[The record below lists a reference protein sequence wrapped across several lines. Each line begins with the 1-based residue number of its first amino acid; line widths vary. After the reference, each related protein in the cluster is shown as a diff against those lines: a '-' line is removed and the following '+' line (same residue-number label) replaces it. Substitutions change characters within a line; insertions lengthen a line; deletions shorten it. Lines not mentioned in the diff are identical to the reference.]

1 VAASLTREQR
11 SVAQAIPAEAPDPV
25 NILLVDD
32 TPSRLLA
39 YRTVLEDLNENLF
52 EARSGTEALQL
63 LMQHE
68 FALILLDINMPGIDG
83 FETAHLIHEHP
94 RFEDVPIIFVTA
106 VNITE
111 MDRMRGYKLGA
122 VDYVMVP
129 IVPEI
134 LRGKVVVLAE
144 LYRKRR
150 ELEIANRRLA
160 SANEALQAE
169 KTRELAVLNES
180 LRLTNIELASRFMQL
195 QAEVSERQRVEDRLI
210 EQDQRKDE
218 FLATLAHELRN
229 PLSSVANAIS
239 VLKITEPEHEDLPKL
254 MSRQVS
260 LLVRLID
267 DLLDVA
273 RISQG
278 KMALKR
284 APATL
289 NAIIDASLEIVAPL
303 LEAGRHGV
311 NVQRLA
317 EDVTLQADGQ
327 RLAQVFSN
335 LLSNAAKY
343 SDDGAPIEVI
353 ATRNEA
359 SLDMAFV
366 DCGIGLDEK
375 QRDSIFEMFAQVD
388 TALERSRGGL
398 GIGLTLA
405 RHIVD
410 LHGGQLTVQS
420 GGLGAGACFTVS
432 LPLELIAS
440 APAIAPLPPEPDA
453 TAPRR
458 VLVVDDNA
466 DAAAT
471 LGTILQLLGHAAHCL
486 NDPLEVVETVE
497 AFAPEI
503 VFLDIGMPGLN
514 GYDVARA
521 LRAHPAGRSLTLVAL
536 TGWGQI
542 EDRKRTAEAGFD
554 YHVVKPADLETIQR
568 ICNGDF
574 VTAAVAPKLPML

>member
-1 VAASLTREQR
+1 MAASLMEN
-11 SVAQAIPAEAPDPV
+11 SPVAATEAPDPV

-39 YRTVLEDLNENLF
+39 YRTILEDLDENLF
-52 EARSGTEALQL
+52 EARSGTEALKL

-94 RFEDVPIIFVTA
+94 RFEDTPIIFVTA
-106 VNITE
+106 VNVTE
-111 MDRMRGYKLGA
+111 FDRMRGYKLGA
-122 VDYVMVP
+122 VDYVTVP
-129 IVPEI
+129 IIPEI
-134 LRGKVVVLAE
+134 LRSKVMVLAE

-160 SANEALQAE
+160 AANDALHAE

-195 QAEVSERQRVEDRLI
+195 QAEVGERQRIETRLM
-210 EQDQRKDE
+210 EQDVRKDE

-239 VLKITEPEHEDLPKL
+239 VMKMTEPEQKDLPEL
-254 MSRQVS
+254 MSRQVA

-278 KMALKR
+278 KMVLKP

-289 NAIIDASLEIVAPL
+289 NAIIDASLETVAPM
-303 LEAGRHGV
+303 LEAGRHVV
-311 NVQRLA
+311 NVQRLPQ
-317 EDVTLQADGQ
+317 EVTLQADGQ

-343 SDDGAPIEVI
+343 SDDGVPIEIV

-359 SLDMAFV
+359 TLDISV
-366 DCGIGLDEK
+366 IDHGIGLSEDQLE
-375 QRDSIFEMFAQVD
+375 SIFEMFEQVD
-388 TALERSRGGL
+388 TTLERSRGGL
-398 GIGLTLA
+398 GIGLTLG

-410 LHGGQLTVQS
+410 LHGGKLLAHS
-420 GGLGAGACFTVS
+420 EGLGRGSRFVVS
-432 LPLELIAS
+432 LPLDLIAVE
-440 APAIAPLPPEPDA
+440 PLPAASPPEHDA
-453 TAPRR
+453 APPRR

-486 NDPLEVVETVE
+486 NDPHEVIECVE

-514 GYDVARA
+514 GYDVARE

-536 TGWGQI
+536 TGWGQA

-554 YHVVKPADLETIQR
+554 HHVVKPADLNTIQR
-568 ICNGDF
+568 ICNGEF
-574 VTAAVAPKLPML
+574 VTEGVAAKLAVT

>member
-1 VAASLTREQR
+1 MAASLSENRREM
-11 SVAQAIPAEAPDPV
+11 ATEAPDPV

-32 TPSRLLA
+32 TPARLLA
-39 YRTVLEDLNENLF
+39 YRTILEDLDENLF
-52 EARSGTEALQL
+52 EAKSGTEALKL

-94 RFEDVPIIFVTA
+94 RFEDTPIIFVSA
-106 VNITE
+106 VNVTE
-111 MDRMRGYKLGA
+111 FDRMRGYKLGA
-122 VDYVMVP
+122 VDYVTVP
-129 IVPEI
+129 IIPEI
-134 LRGKVVVLAE
+134 LRSKVMVLAE
-144 LYRKRR
+144 LFRKRR

-160 SANEALQAE
+160 AANDALHAE

-195 QAEVSERQRVEDRLI
+195 QAEVGERQRVEARLI

-239 VLKITEPEHEDLPKL
+239 VMKMTEPRQTELGEL
-254 MSRQVS
+254 MSRQVA

-273 RISQG
+273 RISQA
-278 KMALKR
+278 KMVLKR

-289 NAIIDASLEIVAPL
+289 NEIIDSSLEIVAPS
-303 LEAGRHGV
+303 LELGSHVV
-311 NVQRLA
+311 NVQRLP
-317 EDVTLQADGQ
+317 ENITLHADGQ

-335 LLSNAAKY
+335 LLSNATKY
-343 SDDGAPIEVI
+343 SDAGAPIQITV
-353 ATRNEA
+353 TRSEEA
-359 SLDMAFV
+359 LDICVA
-366 DCGIGLDEK
+366 DRGIGLSDE
-375 QRDSIFEMFAQVD
+375 QRERIFEMFQQVD
-388 TALERSRGGL
+388 TTLERSRGGL

-405 RHIVD
+405 RHIVE
-410 LHGGQLTVQS
+410 LHGGRLFAQS
-420 GGLGAGACFTVS
+420 EGLGTGARFTVS

-440 APAIAPLPPEPDA
+440 EPLQAPLSPDPIA
-453 TAPRR
+453 GAPRR

-486 NDPLEVVETVE
+486 NDPHEVMETVV

-514 GYDVARA
+514 GYDVARE

-536 TGWGQI
+536 TGWGQA

-554 YHVVKPADLETIQR
+554 HHVVKPADLETIQR

-574 VTAAVAPKLPML
+574 VAAKVS

>member
-1 VAASLTREQR
+1 MAASLMENNP
-11 SVAQAIPAEAPDPV
+11 VAATEAPDPV

-39 YRTVLEDLNENLF
+39 YRTILEDLDENLF
-52 EARSGTEALQL
+52 EARSGTEALKL

-94 RFEDVPIIFVTA
+94 RFEDTPIIFVTA
-106 VNITE
+106 VNVTE
-111 MDRMRGYKLGA
+111 FDRMRGYKLGA
-122 VDYVMVP
+122 VDYVTVP
-129 IVPEI
+129 IIPEI
-134 LRGKVVVLAE
+134 LRSKVMVLAE

-160 SANEALQAE
+160 AANDALHAE

-195 QAEVSERQRVEDRLI
+195 QAEVGERQRIETRLI
-210 EQDQRKDE
+210 EQDVRKDE

-239 VLKITEPEHEDLPKL
+239 VMKMTEPEQKDLPEL
-254 MSRQVS
+254 MSRQVA

-278 KMALKR
+278 KMVLKP

-289 NAIIDASLEIVAPL
+289 NAIIDASLETVAPM
-303 LEAGRHGV
+303 LEAGRHVV
-311 NVQRLA
+311 NVQRLPQ
-317 EDVTLQADGQ
+317 EVTLQADGQ

-343 SDDGAPIEVI
+343 SDDGVPIEIV

-359 SLDMAFV
+359 TLDISV
-366 DCGIGLDEK
+366 IDHGIGLSEDQLE
-375 QRDSIFEMFAQVD
+375 SIFEMFEQVD
-388 TALERSRGGL
+388 TTLERSRGGL
-398 GIGLTLA
+398 GIGLTLG

-410 LHGGQLTVQS
+410 LHGGKLLAHS
-420 GGLGAGACFTVS
+420 EGLGRGSRFVVS
-432 LPLELIAS
+432 LPLDLIA
-440 APAIAPLPPEPDA
+440 AEPLPAASPPEHDA
-453 TAPRR
+453 ATPRR

-486 NDPLEVVETVE
+486 NDPHEVIECVE

-514 GYDVARA
+514 GYDVARE

-536 TGWGQI
+536 TGWGQA

-554 YHVVKPADLETIQR
+554 HHVVKPADLNTIQR
-568 ICNGDF
+568 ICNGEF
-574 VTAAVAPKLPML
+574 VTEGVAAKLAVT

>member
-1 VAASLTREQR
+1 MAASLMEN
-11 SVAQAIPAEAPDPV
+11 SPVAATEAPDPV

-39 YRTVLEDLNENLF
+39 YRTILEDLDENLF
-52 EARSGTEALQL
+52 EARSGTEALKL

-94 RFEDVPIIFVTA
+94 RFEDTPIIFVTA
-106 VNITE
+106 VNVTE
-111 MDRMRGYKLGA
+111 FDRMRGYKLGA
-122 VDYVMVP
+122 VDYVTVP
-129 IVPEI
+129 IIPEI
-134 LRGKVVVLAE
+134 LRSKVMVLAE

-160 SANEALQAE
+160 AANDALHAE

-195 QAEVSERQRVEDRLI
+195 QAEVGERQRIETRLI
-210 EQDQRKDE
+210 EQDVRKDE

-239 VLKITEPEHEDLPKL
+239 VMKMTEPEQKDLPEL
-254 MSRQVS
+254 MSRQVA

-278 KMALKR
+278 KMVLKP

-289 NAIIDASLEIVAPL
+289 NAIIDASLETVAPM
-303 LEAGRHGV
+303 LEAGRHVV
-311 NVQRLA
+311 NVQRLPQ
-317 EDVTLQADGQ
+317 EVTLQADGQ

-343 SDDGAPIEVI
+343 SDDGVPIEIV

-359 SLDMAFV
+359 TLDISV
-366 DCGIGLDEK
+366 IDHGIGLSEDQLE
-375 QRDSIFEMFAQVD
+375 SIFEMFEQVD
-388 TALERSRGGL
+388 TTLERSRGGL
-398 GIGLTLA
+398 GIGLTLG

-410 LHGGQLTVQS
+410 LHGGKLLAHS
-420 GGLGAGACFTVS
+420 EGLGRGSRFVVS
-432 LPLELIAS
+432 LPLDLIAVE
-440 APAIAPLPPEPDA
+440 PLPAASPPEHDA
-453 TAPRR
+453 AQPRR

-486 NDPLEVVETVE
+486 NDPHEVIECVE

-514 GYDVARA
+514 GYDVARE

-536 TGWGQI
+536 TGWGQA

-554 YHVVKPADLETIQR
+554 HHVVKPADLNTIQR
-568 ICNGDF
+568 ICNGEF
-574 VTAAVAPKLPML
+574 VTEGVAAKLAVT

>member
-1 VAASLTREQR
+1 MAASLISDSAT
-11 SVAQAIPAEAPDPV
+11 SVLHSTEPV

-39 YRTVLEDLNENLF
+39 YRTILEGLNENLV
-52 EARSGTEALQL
+52 EATSGTEALRL
-63 LMQHE
+63 LMQHD
-68 FALILLDINMPGIDG
+68 FALILLDINMPGMDG

-94 RFEDVPIIFVTA
+94 RFENTPIIFVTA
-106 VNITE
+106 INITE
-111 MDRMRGYKLGA
+111 LDRLRGYTLGA

-134 LRGKVVVLAE
+134 LRGKVMVLTE

-150 ELEIANRRLA
+150 DLEIANRRLA
-160 SANEALQAE
+160 AANEALQAE

-195 QAEVSERQRVEDRLI
+195 QAEVSERQRAEARLV
-210 EQDQRKDE
+210 EQDRRKNE
-218 FLATLAHELRN
+218 FLAMLAHELRN
-229 PLSSVANAIS
+229 PLSSVSNAIS
-239 VLKITEPEHEDLPKL
+239 TLKMTMPEQTATHSL
-254 MSRQVS
+254 MSRQVA

-284 APATL
+284 SPTTL
-289 NAIIDASLEIVAPL
+289 NAIMDASLETAAPVL
-303 LEAGRHGV
+303 DSGNHVV
-311 NVQRLA
+311 NVQRLTP
-317 EDVTLQADGQ
+317 DVTLQADAQ

-343 SDDGAPIEVI
+343 SDDAAPIEVTVTRDADIIEI
-353 ATRNEA
+353 AFADR
-359 SLDMAFV
+359 
-366 DCGIGLDEK
+366 GIGLVPE
-375 QRDSIFEMFAQVD
+375 QRERIFELFAQVD

-405 RHIVD
+405 QHIVE
-410 LHGGQLTVQS
+410 LHGGKVLVDS
-420 GGLGAGACFTVS
+420 AGPGQGSTFSVR
-432 LPLELIAS
+432 LPVELIVS
-440 APAIAPLPPEPDA
+440 QPAAMPPANTDEDGVA
-453 TAPRR
+453 VPRR
-458 VLVVDDNA
+458 VLVVDDNL

-471 LGTILQLLGHAAHCL
+471 LGTILNLLGHTAHCL
-486 NDPLEVVETVE
+486 NDPHHVVETVE

-503 VFLDIGMPGLN
+503 VFLDIGMPGLS
-514 GYDVARA
+514 GYDVART
-521 LRAHPAGRSLTLVAL
+521 LRAHPAGKGLILVAL

-542 EDRKRTAEAGFD
+542 EDRKRTSDAGFD
-554 YHVVKPADLETIQR
+554 HHIVKPADVATIQR
-568 ICNGDF
+568 ICGAEPRAPALRDN
-574 VTAAVAPKLPML
+574 ASVA

>member
-1 VAASLTREQR
+1 MTENSPAPAA
-11 SVAQAIPAEAPDPV
+11 AAPLDPV

-39 YRTVLEDLNENLF
+39 YRTVLGDLGENLY
-52 EARSGTEALQL
+52 EASSGTEALKL

-94 RFEDVPIIFVTA
+94 RFEKTPIIFVTA
-106 VNITE
+106 VNINE
-111 MDRMRGYKLGA
+111 MDRLRGYTLGA

-134 LRGKVVVLAE
+134 LRSKVIVLAE

-195 QAEVSERQRVEDRLI
+195 QGEVAERQRVESQLI
-210 EQDQRKDE
+210 EQDRRKDE
-218 FLATLAHELRN
+218 FLAMLAHELRN
-229 PLSSVANAIS
+229 PLSSVSNAIS
-239 VLKITEPEHEDLPKL
+239 VLKMKATERSELHDT
-254 MSRQVS
+254 MGRQVA

-273 RISQG
+273 RIGQG
-278 KMALKR
+278 KMVLKR
-284 APATL
+284 SPATL
-289 NAIIDASLEIVAPL
+289 SAIIDAAQETVAPMLAVGGHVVRVQL
-303 LEAGRHGV
+303 LP
-311 NVQRLA
+311 
-317 EDVTLQADGQ
+317 EDVTLQADSQ
-327 RLAQVFSN
+327 RLAQAFAN
-335 LLSNAAKY
+335 LLNNAAKY
-343 SDDGAPIEVI
+343 SDDGAPIEIV
-353 ATRNEA
+353 ATRNNVALEIA
-359 SLDMAFV
+359 VIDH
-366 DCGIGLDEK
+366 GIGLTPE
-375 QRDSIFEMFAQVD
+375 QQECVFELFAQVD

-405 RHIVD
+405 QHIVE
-410 LHGGQLTVQS
+410 LHGGKLVVHSEGPGTGSTFRVR
-420 GGLGAGACFTVS
+420 
-432 LPLELIAS
+432 LPLDLIAT
-440 APAIAPLPPEPDA
+440 APLPVALPEANAPNA
-453 TAPRR
+453 PPRR
-458 VLVVDDNA
+458 VLVVDDNI

-486 NDPLEVVETVE
+486 SDPHQVIETFE

-503 VFLDIGMPGLN
+503 VFLDIGMPGLS
-514 GYDVARA
+514 GYDVARQ
-521 LRAHPAGRSLTLVAL
+521 LRAHPAGQKVMLVAL
-536 TGWGQI
+536 TGWGQA
-542 EDRKRTAEAGFD
+542 EDRKRTTEAGFD
-554 YHVVKPADLETIQR
+554 QHIVKPADLETIQR
-568 ICNGDF
+568 ICNRESIENGLAPGNS
-574 VTAAVAPKLPML
+574 AAA

>member
-1 VAASLTREQR
+1 MEENSHVVA
-11 SVAQAIPAEAPDPV
+11 AEAPDPV

-39 YRTVLEDLNENLF
+39 YRTILEDLDENLF
-52 EARSGTEALQL
+52 EAKSGTEALKL

-94 RFEDVPIIFVTA
+94 RFEDTPIIFVTA
-106 VNITE
+106 VNVTE
-111 MDRMRGYKLGA
+111 FDRMRGYKLGA
-122 VDYVMVP
+122 VDYVTVP
-129 IVPEI
+129 IIPEV

-160 SANEALQAE
+160 AANDALHAE

-195 QAEVSERQRVEDRLI
+195 QAEVGERQRVEARLI
-210 EQDQRKDE
+210 EQDVRKDE

-239 VLKITEPEHEDLPKL
+239 VMKMTEPEQKDLPEL
-254 MSRQVS
+254 MSRQVA

-278 KMALKR
+278 KMVLKP

-289 NAIIDASLEIVAPL
+289 DAIIDASLETVAPM
-303 LEAGRHGV
+303 LEAGRHLV
-311 NVQRLA
+311 SVQRLP
-317 EDVTLQADGQ
+317 ENVTLKADSQ

-343 SDDGAPIEVI
+343 SDDGVPIEIV

-359 SLDMAFV
+359 ALEISVIDR
-366 DCGIGLDEK
+366 GIGLSEA
-375 QRDSIFEMFAQVD
+375 QRESIFEMFEQVD
-388 TALERSRGGL
+388 TTLERSRGGL

-410 LHGGQLTVQS
+410 LHS
-420 GGLGAGACFTVS
+420 GKLLAYSDGLGAGARFVVS
-432 LPLELIAS
+432 LPLDLVANEPVIAAS
-440 APAIAPLPPEPDA
+440 PPEHDTA
-453 TAPRR
+453 TPRR

-486 NDPLEVVETVE
+486 NDPHEAVECVA

-514 GYDVARA
+514 GYDVARQ

-536 TGWGQI
+536 TGWGQA

-554 YHVVKPADLETIQR
+554 HHVVKPADLATIQR

-574 VTAAVAPKLPML
+574 VAAGVGEKLVVI

>member
-1 VAASLTREQR
+1 VAASLMEN
-11 SVAQAIPAEAPDPV
+11 SPVAATEAPDPV

-39 YRTVLEDLNENLF
+39 YRTILEDLDENLF
-52 EARSGTEALQL
+52 EARSGTEALKL

-94 RFEDVPIIFVTA
+94 RFEDTPIIFVTA
-106 VNITE
+106 VNVTE
-111 MDRMRGYKLGA
+111 FDRMRGYKLGA
-122 VDYVMVP
+122 VDYVTVP
-129 IVPEI
+129 IIPEI
-134 LRGKVVVLAE
+134 LRSKVMVLAE

-160 SANEALQAE
+160 AANDALHAE

-195 QAEVSERQRVEDRLI
+195 QAEVGERQRIETRLI
-210 EQDQRKDE
+210 EQDVRKDE

-239 VLKITEPEHEDLPKL
+239 VMKMTEPEQKDLPEL
-254 MSRQVS
+254 MSRQVA

-278 KMALKR
+278 KMVLKP

-289 NAIIDASLEIVAPL
+289 NAIIDASLETVAPM
-303 LEAGRHGV
+303 LEAGRHVV
-311 NVQRLA
+311 NVQRLPQ
-317 EDVTLQADGQ
+317 EVTLQADGQ

-343 SDDGAPIEVI
+343 SDDGVPIEIV

-359 SLDMAFV
+359 TLDISV
-366 DCGIGLDEK
+366 IDHGIGLSEDQLE
-375 QRDSIFEMFAQVD
+375 SIFEMFEQVD
-388 TALERSRGGL
+388 TTLERSRGGL
-398 GIGLTLA
+398 GIGLTLG

-410 LHGGQLTVQS
+410 LHGGKLLAHS
-420 GGLGAGACFTVS
+420 EGLGRGSRFVVS
-432 LPLELIAS
+432 LPLDLIAVE
-440 APAIAPLPPEPDA
+440 PLPAASPPEHDA
-453 TAPRR
+453 AQPRR

-486 NDPLEVVETVE
+486 NDPHEVIECVE

-514 GYDVARA
+514 GYDVARE

-536 TGWGQI
+536 TGWGQA

-554 YHVVKPADLETIQR
+554 HHVVKPADLNTIQR
-568 ICNGDF
+568 ICNGEF
-574 VTAAVAPKLPML
+574 VTEGVAAKLAVT

>member
-1 VAASLTREQR
+1 MIENSPAA
-11 SVAQAIPAEAPDPV
+11 AAAAPLDPV

-39 YRTVLEDLNENLF
+39 YRTVLGDLGENLF
-52 EARSGTEALQL
+52 EASSGTEALKL

-94 RFEDVPIIFVTA
+94 RFEKTPIIFVTA
-106 VNITE
+106 VNINE
-111 MDRMRGYKLGA
+111 MDRLRGYTLGA

-134 LRGKVVVLAE
+134 LRSKVIVLAE

-195 QAEVSERQRVEDRLI
+195 QGEVAERQRVEARLI
-210 EQDQRKDE
+210 EQDRRKDE
-218 FLATLAHELRN
+218 FLAMLAHELRN
-229 PLSSVANAIS
+229 PLSSVSNAIS
-239 VLKITEPEHEDLPKL
+239 VLKMKAAERSELHDT
-254 MSRQVS
+254 MGRQVA

-273 RISQG
+273 RIGQG
-278 KMALKR
+278 KMVLKR
-284 APATL
+284 SPAML
-289 NAIIDASLEIVAPL
+289 SSIIDAALETLAPML
-303 LEAGRHGV
+303 AADGHVVR
-311 NVQRLA
+311 VQALP
-317 EDVTLQADGQ
+317 EDVSLQADSQ
-327 RLAQVFSN
+327 RLAQALAN
-335 LLSNAAKY
+335 LLNNAAKY
-343 SDDGAPIEVI
+343 SDDGAPIEVVVTQDSAALEI
-353 ATRNEA
+353 AII
-359 SLDMAFV
+359 DH
-366 DCGIGLDEK
+366 GIGLTPE
-375 QRDSIFEMFAQVD
+375 QQESIFELFAQVD

-405 RHIVD
+405 KHIVE
-410 LHGGQLTVQS
+410 LHGGKLLVHSEGPGTGSTFRVR
-420 GGLGAGACFTVS
+420 
-432 LPLELIAS
+432 LPPDLIATV
-440 APAIAPLPPEPDA
+440 PLPVALPAANA
-453 TAPRR
+453 TGAPPRR
-458 VLVVDDNA
+458 VLVVDDNI

-486 NDPLEVVETVE
+486 SDQHQVIETFE

-503 VFLDIGMPGLN
+503 VFLDIGMPGLS
-514 GYDVARA
+514 GYDVARQ
-521 LRAHPAGRSLTLVAL
+521 LRAHQAGRKVTLVAL
-536 TGWGQI
+536 TGWGQA
-542 EDRKRTAEAGFD
+542 EDRKRTTEAGFD
-554 YHVVKPADLETIQR
+554 HHIVKSADLETIQR
-568 ICNGDF
+568 ICNRESSANGL
-574 VTAAVAPKLPML
+574 TPGNSAAA

>member
-1 VAASLTREQR
+1 MAASLMEN
-11 SVAQAIPAEAPDPV
+11 SPVAATEAPDPV

-39 YRTVLEDLNENLF
+39 YRTILEDLDENLF
-52 EARSGTEALQL
+52 EARSGTEALKL

-94 RFEDVPIIFVTA
+94 RFEDTPIIFVTA
-106 VNITE
+106 VNVTE
-111 MDRMRGYKLGA
+111 FDRMRGYKLGA
-122 VDYVMVP
+122 VDYVTVP
-129 IVPEI
+129 IIPEI
-134 LRGKVVVLAE
+134 LRSKVMVLAE

-160 SANEALQAE
+160 AANDALHAE

-195 QAEVSERQRVEDRLI
+195 QAEVGERQRIETRLI
-210 EQDQRKDE
+210 EQDVRKDE

-239 VLKITEPEHEDLPKL
+239 VMKMTEPEQKDLPEL
-254 MSRQVS
+254 MSRQVA

-278 KMALKR
+278 KMVLKP

-289 NAIIDASLEIVAPL
+289 NAIIDASLETVAPM
-303 LEAGRHGV
+303 LEAGRHVV
-311 NVQRLA
+311 NVQRLPQ
-317 EDVTLQADGQ
+317 EVTLQADGQ

-343 SDDGAPIEVI
+343 SDDGVPIEIV

-359 SLDMAFV
+359 TLDINV
-366 DCGIGLDEK
+366 IDHGIGLSEDQLE
-375 QRDSIFEMFAQVD
+375 SIFEMFEQVD
-388 TALERSRGGL
+388 TTLERSRGGL
-398 GIGLTLA
+398 GIGLTLG

-410 LHGGQLTVQS
+410 LHGGKLLAHS
-420 GGLGAGACFTVS
+420 EGLGRGSRFVVS
-432 LPLELIAS
+432 LPLDLIAVE
-440 APAIAPLPPEPDA
+440 PLPAASPPEHDA
-453 TAPRR
+453 AQPRR

-486 NDPLEVVETVE
+486 NDPHEVIECVE

-514 GYDVARA
+514 GYDVARE

-536 TGWGQI
+536 TGWGQA

-554 YHVVKPADLETIQR
+554 HHVVKPADLNTIQR
-568 ICNGDF
+568 ICNGEF
-574 VTAAVAPKLPML
+574 VTEGVAAKLAVT

>member
-1 VAASLTREQR
+1 MENSPVAAT
-11 SVAQAIPAEAPDPV
+11 EAPDPV

-39 YRTVLEDLNENLF
+39 YRTILEDLDENLF
-52 EARSGTEALQL
+52 EARSGTEALKL

-94 RFEDVPIIFVTA
+94 RFEDTPIIFVTA
-106 VNITE
+106 VNVTE
-111 MDRMRGYKLGA
+111 FDRMRGYKLGA
-122 VDYVMVP
+122 VDYVTVP
-129 IVPEI
+129 IIPEI
-134 LRGKVVVLAE
+134 LRSKVMVLAE

-160 SANEALQAE
+160 AANDALHAE

-195 QAEVSERQRVEDRLI
+195 QAEVGERQRIETRLI
-210 EQDQRKDE
+210 EQDVRKDE

-239 VLKITEPEHEDLPKL
+239 VMKMTEPEQKDLPEL
-254 MSRQVS
+254 MSRQVA

-278 KMALKR
+278 KMVLKP

-289 NAIIDASLEIVAPL
+289 NAIIDASLETVAPM
-303 LEAGRHGV
+303 LEAGRHVV
-311 NVQRLA
+311 NVQRLPQ
-317 EDVTLQADGQ
+317 EVTLQADGQ

-343 SDDGAPIEVI
+343 SDDGVPIEIV

-359 SLDMAFV
+359 TLDISV
-366 DCGIGLDEK
+366 IDHGIGLSEDQLE
-375 QRDSIFEMFAQVD
+375 SIFEMFEQVD
-388 TALERSRGGL
+388 TTLERSRGGL
-398 GIGLTLA
+398 GIGLTLG

-410 LHGGQLTVQS
+410 LHGGKLLAHS
-420 GGLGAGACFTVS
+420 EGLGRGSRFVVS
-432 LPLELIAS
+432 LPLDLIAVE
-440 APAIAPLPPEPDA
+440 PLPAASPPEHDA
-453 TAPRR
+453 AQPRR

-486 NDPLEVVETVE
+486 NDPHEVIECVE

-514 GYDVARA
+514 GYDVARE

-536 TGWGQI
+536 TGWGQA

-554 YHVVKPADLETIQR
+554 HHVVKPADLNTIQR
-568 ICNGDF
+568 ICNGEF
-574 VTAAVAPKLPML
+574 VTEGVAAKLAVT

>member
-1 VAASLTREQR
+1 MAASLMEN
-11 SVAQAIPAEAPDPV
+11 SHAVAAQAPDPV

-39 YRTVLEDLNENLF
+39 YRTILEDLDENLF
-52 EARSGTEALQL
+52 EARSGTEALKL

-94 RFEDVPIIFVTA
+94 RFEDTPIIFVTA
-106 VNITE
+106 VNVTE
-111 MDRMRGYKLGA
+111 FDRMRGYKLGA
-122 VDYVMVP
+122 VDYVTVP
-129 IVPEI
+129 IIPEI
-134 LRGKVVVLAE
+134 LRSKVMVLAE

-160 SANEALQAE
+160 AANEALHAE

-195 QAEVSERQRVEDRLI
+195 QAEVGERQRIETRLI
-210 EQDQRKDE
+210 EQDVRKDE

-239 VLKITEPEHEDLPKL
+239 VLKMTEPEQKDLPEL
-254 MSRQVS
+254 MSRQVA

-278 KMALKR
+278 KMVLKP
-284 APATL
+284 APAKL
-289 NAIIDASLEIVAPL
+289 NAIIDASLETVAPM
-303 LEAGRHGV
+303 LEAGRHVV
-311 NVQRLA
+311 NVQRLP

-343 SDDGAPIEVI
+343 SDDGVPIEIV
-353 ATRNEA
+353 ATRNETT
-359 SLDMAFV
+359 LDISV
-366 DCGIGLDEK
+366 IDHGIGLSED
-375 QRDSIFEMFAQVD
+375 QLDRIFEMFEQVD
-388 TALERSRGGL
+388 TTLERSRGGL
-398 GIGLTLA
+398 GIGLTLG

-410 LHGGQLTVQS
+410 LHAGKLVAQS
-420 GGLGAGACFTVS
+420 EGLGKGARFVVS
-432 LPLELIAS
+432 LPLSLIA
-440 APAIAPLPPEPDA
+440 AEPLPAVSPPEHDA
-453 TAPRR
+453 ATPRR

-486 NDPLEVVETVE
+486 NDPHEVVQCVE

-514 GYDVARA
+514 GYDVARQ

-536 TGWGQI
+536 TGWGQA

-554 YHVVKPADLETIQR
+554 HHVVKPADLDTIQR

-574 VTAAVAPKLPML
+574 VADAVTAKVAVT

>member
-1 VAASLTREQR
+1 VAASLIENRREM
-11 SVAQAIPAEAPDPV
+11 AAEAPDPV

-39 YRTVLEDLNENLF
+39 YRTILEDLDENLF
-52 EARSGTEALQL
+52 EAKSGTEALKL

-94 RFEDVPIIFVTA
+94 RFEDTPIIFVSA
-106 VNITE
+106 VNVTE
-111 MDRMRGYKLGA
+111 FDRMRGYKLGA
-122 VDYVMVP
+122 VDYVTVP
-129 IVPEI
+129 IIPEI
-134 LRGKVVVLAE
+134 LRSKVMVLAE
-144 LYRKRR
+144 LFRKRR

-160 SANEALQAE
+160 AANDALHAE

-195 QAEVSERQRVEDRLI
+195 QAEAGERQRIEMRLI

-239 VLKITEPEHEDLPKL
+239 VMKMTEPQQKELGEL
-254 MSRQVS
+254 MSRQVA

-278 KMALKR
+278 KMVLKR

-289 NAIIDASLEIVAPL
+289 REIIDSSLETVAPS
-303 LEAGRHGV
+303 LETGGHVV
-311 NVQRLA
+311 NAQRLP
-317 EDVTLQADGQ
+317 ETITLNADGQ
-327 RLAQVFSN
+327 RLTQVFSN
-335 LLSNAAKY
+335 LLSNATKY
-343 SDDGAPIEVI
+343 SDDGAPIEITV
-353 ATRNEA
+353 TRSAEA
-359 SLDMAFV
+359 LEICVADR
-366 DCGIGLDEK
+366 GIGLSEE
-375 QRDSIFEMFAQVD
+375 QCERIFEMFQQVD
-388 TALERSRGGL
+388 TTVERSRGGL

-405 RHIVD
+405 RHIVE
-410 LHGGQLTVQS
+410 LHGGRLFARS
-420 GGLGAGACFTVS
+420 EGLGRGASFIVS
-432 LPLELIAS
+432 LPLELIMTT
-440 APAIAPLPPEPDA
+440 PVLMPLPSDPVA
-453 TAPRR
+453 AAPRR

-486 NDPLEVVETVE
+486 NDPHEVMETVV

-514 GYDVARA
+514 GYDVARE

-536 TGWGQI
+536 TGWGQA

-554 YHVVKPADLETIQR
+554 HHVVKPADLETIQR
-568 ICNGDF
+568 ICNGEF
-574 VTAAVAPKLPML
+574 AAAGVP

>member
-1 VAASLTREQR
+1 MAASLMEN
-11 SVAQAIPAEAPDPV
+11 SPVAATEAPDPV

-39 YRTVLEDLNENLF
+39 YRTILEDLDENLF
-52 EARSGTEALQL
+52 EARSGTEALKL

-94 RFEDVPIIFVTA
+94 RFEDTPIIFVTA
-106 VNITE
+106 VNVTE
-111 MDRMRGYKLGA
+111 FDRMRGYKLGA
-122 VDYVMVP
+122 VDYVTVP
-129 IVPEI
+129 IIPEI
-134 LRGKVVVLAE
+134 LRSKVMVLAE

-160 SANEALQAE
+160 AANDALHAE

-195 QAEVSERQRVEDRLI
+195 QAEVGERQRIETRLI
-210 EQDQRKDE
+210 EQDVRKDE

-239 VLKITEPEHEDLPKL
+239 VMKMTEPEQKDLPEL
-254 MSRQVS
+254 MSRQVA

-278 KMALKR
+278 KMVLKP

-289 NAIIDASLEIVAPL
+289 NAIIDASLETVAPM
-303 LEAGRHGV
+303 LEAGRHVV
-311 NVQRLA
+311 NVQRLPQ
-317 EDVTLQADGQ
+317 EVTLQADGQ

-343 SDDGAPIEVI
+343 SDDGVPIEIV

-359 SLDMAFV
+359 TLDISV
-366 DCGIGLDEK
+366 IDHGIGLSEDQLE
-375 QRDSIFEMFAQVD
+375 SIFEMFEQVD
-388 TALERSRGGL
+388 TTLERSRGGL
-398 GIGLTLA
+398 GIGLTLG

-410 LHGGQLTVQS
+410 LHGGKLLAHS
-420 GGLGAGACFTVS
+420 EGLGRGSRFVVS
-432 LPLELIAS
+432 LPLDLIAVE
-440 APAIAPLPPEPDA
+440 PLPAASPPEHDA
-453 TAPRR
+453 ATPRR

-486 NDPLEVVETVE
+486 NDPHEVIECVE

-514 GYDVARA
+514 GYDVARE

-536 TGWGQI
+536 TGWGQA

-554 YHVVKPADLETIQR
+554 HHVVKPADLNTIQR
-568 ICNGDF
+568 ICNGEF
-574 VTAAVAPKLPML
+574 VTEGVAAKLAVT